1 MVKVSLLQI
10 IITYMERIRKTSN
23 NKYVGSVETVFL
35 TIDGFGGMI
44 GEKWGELWNYLT
56 FIEGE

>member
-1 MVKVSLLQI
+1 MD
-10 IITYMERIRKTSN
+10 RIRKTSN

-35 TIDGFGGMI
+35 TIGGYGGMI

>member
-1 MVKVSLLQI
+1 
-10 IITYMERIRKTSN
+10 MERIGKTSN

-35 TIDGFGGMI
+35 TISGFGGMFEEKC
-44 GEKWGELWNYLT
+44 GEMWNYMT

>member
-1 MVKVSLLQI
+1 
-10 IITYMERIRKTSN
+10 MERIRKTSN

-35 TIDGFGGMI
+35 TIGGFGGMI
-44 GEKWGELWNYLT
+44 GEKWGETWNYLT

>member
-1 MVKVSLLQI
+1 MDRL
-10 IITYMERIRKTSN
+10 RKISN

-35 TIDGFGGMI
+35 TIGGFSGMI